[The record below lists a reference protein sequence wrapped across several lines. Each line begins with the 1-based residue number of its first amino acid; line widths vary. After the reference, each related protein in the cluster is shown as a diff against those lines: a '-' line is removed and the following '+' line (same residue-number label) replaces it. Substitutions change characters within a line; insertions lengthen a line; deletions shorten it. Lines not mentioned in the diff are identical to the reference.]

1 MTGIDEAAALV
12 ALLRV
17 SERGW
22 AEVAAD
28 VAFTGSA
35 VEIWERAGDDGTL
48 LPDPGLSDVLVRAQ
62 HDVEMWRASGL
73 RMVTVLD
80 SCYPQR
86 LLDVHDVPPFLF
98 VEGTLLPEDAGMS
111 VVGSRA
117 ASERGLK
124 FARAAAGV
132 LVERGLSVVSGLAT
146 GIDTAAHQAALAL
159 SGRTVAFIGT
169 GITRSYPAANRGLQ
183 ARVAAEGL
191 LASQFWPTAPPT
203 KKTFPMRNA
212 TMSGYGLASIIVEAG
227 ENSGA
232 RIQARMAVEHGRP
245 VVLTDTVAQSTTWG
259 ARLAGRPGV
268 HVVDSTDSLEQTV
281 DMIVAER
288 GSTARALQ
296 GLAAAISA

>member
-17 SERGW
+17 SQRSW

-28 VAFTGSA
+28 VAFAGSA
-35 VEIWERAGDDGTL
+35 VEIWERADDGTL
-48 LPDPGLSDVLVRAQ
+48 LPDPDRSSALARAQ
-62 HDVEMWRASGL
+62 RDVETWRAAGL

-80 SCYPQR
+80 ACYPQR
-86 LLDVHDVPPFLF
+86 LLDIHEVPPFLF
-98 VEGTLLPEDAGMS
+98 VEGTLLPDDSGMS

-117 ASERGLK
+117 ASEHGLK
-124 FARAAAGV
+124 IARAAAGI

-146 GIDTAAHQAALAL
+146 GIDTAAHQAALAM

-169 GITRSYPAANRGLQ
+169 GITGFYPAANKALQ
-183 ARVAAEGL
+183 ARIAAEGL
-191 LASQFWPTAPPT
+191 VASQFWPAAPPT
-203 KKTFPMRNA
+203 KQTFPVRNA
-212 TMSGYGLASIIVEAG
+212 TMSGYGLASIVVEAG

-232 RIQARMAVEHGRP
+232 RIQARLAVEHGRP

-259 ARLAGRPGV
+259 ARLATRPGV
-268 HVVDSTDSLEQTV
+268 HVVDSIDSLERTV
-281 DMIVAER
+281 DTIVAER
-288 GSTARALQ
+288 DSTAQALQ